1 MTDESTVLK
10 HTKRQKEA
18 AGRRSQFEH
27 HWDDLARVLL
37 PRRQGFTTATEP
49 GEQRVDDVYDG
60 TPMQAA
66 RSLANTVGAMIRPE
80 GENLTVIKTE
90 NDALMDSGEVQ
101 DWLGKSTEELN
112 GGIRNPK
119 ARFRQAT
126 GEVDLDLVVL
136 GTGILFVG
144 LGAAQNNLIFQSVHL
159 KDGFPMF
166 DDEGNPVGMY
176 RKRKMFIWQA
186 VMMFGQE
193 NLSTE
198 TQERYENK
206 RNGKDEK
213 IDFLYWVGLR
223 KGVRPA
229 NALLATSMPYEELW
243 METVAK
249 HIVRKGG
256 FEDFPFVVPR
266 WDTSSGEE
274 YGRSPGMI
282 ALPDSNTLQAIGET
296 ILVAGQRL
304 ADPPLM
310 APNDGAFN
318 EVNTFPGGMSY
329 YDVETAASVGGNP
342 FFPMISGANLP
353 VTRDMQTD
361 IRNQVAAAF
370 FKNIL
375 NLPQQGPQMTAT
387 EIIQRKDEFI
397 REVGPVFGRF
407 ETDYN
412 QPLVERSF
420 KIMLRNGAFDPI
432 PDVLSGENV
441 KFEFDLPV
449 NKIKKQVQSA
459 AASQWAME
467 VLQMAQIA
475 PEAKHL
481 INVDAL
487 ARFKADAAALPH
499 DIMNTK
505 EEVQAKVAAENAQR
519 QKMMQLEMMEKTAG
533 AAEKGASAMRKAGVI
548 QDPDK
553 AAALEAQ
560 TTGGA

>member
-1 MTDESTVLK
+1 
-10 HTKRQKEA
+10 
-18 AGRRSQFEH
+18 
-27 HWDDLARVLL
+27 
-37 PRRQGFTTATEP
+37 
-49 GEQRVDDVYDG
+49 
-60 TPMQAA
+60 
-66 RSLANTVGAMIRPE
+66 
-80 GENLTVIKTE
+80 
-90 NDALMDSGEVQ
+90 
-101 DWLGKSTEELN
+101 
-112 GGIRNPK
+112 
-119 ARFRQAT
+119 
-126 GEVDLDLVVL
+126 
-136 GTGILFVG
+136 
-144 LGAAQNNLIFQSVHL
+144 
-159 KDGFPMF
+159 
-166 DDEGNPVGMY
+166 
-176 RKRKMFIWQA
+176 
-186 VMMFGQE
+186 
-193 NLSTE
+193 
-198 TQERYENK
+198 
-206 RNGKDEK
+206 
-213 IDFLYWVGLR
+213 
-223 KGVRPA
+223 
-229 NALLATSMPYEELW
+229 
-243 METVAK
+243 
-249 HIVRKGG
+249 
-256 FEDFPFVVPR
+256 
-266 WDTSSGEE
+266 
-274 YGRSPGMI
+274 
-282 ALPDSNTLQAIGET
+282 
-296 ILVAGQRL
+296 
-304 ADPPLM
+304 M